1 MYHQSDMSHLQRVHE
16 IKQQYTL
23 NLIMLQRNKINKI
36 FRVHL
41 LQLCYERDS
50 NAINIQSV

>member
-1 MYHQSDMSHLQRVHE
+1 MYHQSDMLHLQRVHE

-23 NLIMLQRNKINKI
+23 NGIMLQRNKINKI